1 VSRVLP
7 SPDEVRLSTKT
18 SKCPGL
24 QQMSVR
30 GGLEPISYVLEP
42 FDEVSPWLDV
52 D

>member
-1 VSRVLP
+1 VRSRYRCRRANAPARVS
-7 SPDEVRLSTKT
+7 E
-18 SKCPGL
+18 
-24 QQMSVR
+24 